1 MSTTESAIGYT
12 VGAITIAGMTRF
24 TAMMGRADGHPPV
37 ICTMFVM
44 MIYGRWAI
52 EIVDGLLCGEY
63 GRTRLSSGWVL
74 VSLAVMPLLAMMM
87 ARKQGRSIHH
97 EIIWLG
103 AAAYTPSIIAIEAY
117 LLWRGE

>member
-1 MSTTESAIGYT
+1 MQLLGHLHRGGEGRGSRVEIEQDV
-12 VGAITIAGMTRF
+12 VG
-24 TAMMGRADGHPPV
+24 
-37 ICTMFVM
+37 
-44 MIYGRWAI
+44 AI